1 MVTKQ
6 DAVCTDCDPP
16 RRFKSIPGLNG
27 HMQFKH
33 SKMPPTRHMN
43 GRQARMYEEMSD
55 RLDQVLGQQ
64 EEILDLLRAN
74 EAIGVSSG
82 RRNGNG
88 NGQGNG
94 NGNGQANGN
103 GNGQGNG
110 NGNGQANGNG
120 QDQAN
125 GNGQDQGNG
134 IDLANGND
142 QDGDRPNYVCND
154 CKGNLNFRQ
163 KHCRQCGEEID
174 WSGVPSNGE

>member
-55 RLDQVLGQQ
+55 RLDQVLDQQ
-64 EEILDLLRAN
+64 EVILDLLRNKEELTPSKEELTPSN
-74 EAIGVSSG
+74 EAIGIAPR

-88 NGQGNG
+88 L
-94 NGNGQANGN
+94 
-103 GNGQGNG
+103 
-110 NGNGQANGNG
+110 ANGNG
-120 QDQAN
+120 QD
-125 GNGQDQGNG
+125 D
-134 IDLANGND
+134 DST
-142 QDGDRPNYVCND
+142 NYICED
-154 CKGNLNFRQ
+154 CKDTLAYRQ
-163 KHCRQCGEEID
+163 KHCGNCGDEID
-174 WSGVPSNGE
+174 WSGVPVDLNGNGA

>member
-55 RLDQVLGQQ
+55 RLDQVLDQQ
-64 EEILDLLRAN
+64 EAILDLLRNKEELTPSKEELTPSN
-74 EAIGVSSG
+74 EAIGIAPR

-88 NGQGNG
+88 L
-94 NGNGQANGN
+94 
-103 GNGQGNG
+103 
-110 NGNGQANGNG
+110 ANGNG
-120 QDQAN
+120 QD
-125 GNGQDQGNG
+125 D
-134 IDLANGND
+134 
-142 QDGDRPNYVCND
+142 DRTNYICED
-154 CKGNLNFRQ
+154 CKDTLAYRQ
-163 KHCRQCGEEID
+163 KHCGNCGDEID
-174 WSGVPSNGE
+174 WSGVPVDLNGNGA